1 MLASGVN
8 HRKMEGILDLH
19 TAVSYGQKSAGGS
32 WGQGGAEPEIVRC
45 VGGEYPLHGLGGQF
59 ALNEYNE
66 VEWTPLHV
74 ASWHG
79 RLSAVQK
86 LLTLKADPYAITG
99 DGSAASV
106 LHLAAQRGRHSVA
119 QWLLRKMGSAID
131 WPNSQGQTALYIA
144 AWAGHLRV
152 VKALVHSRAS
162 FNIDPEVTKPRHKQ
176 LNPYNTVQ
184 AGCRQGHV
192 KVVKFML
199 KYYHS
204 LRLAEAEEA
213 LLTAAAE
220 GHVNCVEALLEERT
234 PCLWHW
240 PWQEWLTAQRWS
252 PGHSAAHEGQ
262 RDMVAFWLQ
271 VGTERQQVA
280 TQPEAGMCASS
291 PSPVPPPVHVVAAQ
305 AGHFDVVRLIQHH
318 HALQAHASAAGAA
331 NGKGVKIGRSVPDYV
346 PLNTHVLNGHV
357 KWEPQK

>member
-19 TAVSYGQKSAGGS
+19 TAASQNYTHIQRIRILCYLQVSYGQKSAGGS

-144 AWAGHLRV
+144 AWAG
-152 VKALVHSRAS
+152 
-162 FNIDPEVTKPRHKQ
+162 
-176 LNPYNTVQ
+176 
-184 AGCRQGHV
+184 
-192 KVVKFML
+192 
-199 KYYHS
+199 S
-204 LRLAEAEEA
+204 LL
-213 LLTAAAE
+213 
-220 GHVNCVEALLEERT
+220 
-234 PCLWHW
+234 
-240 PWQEWLTAQRWS
+240 
-252 PGHSAAHEGQ
+252 
-262 RDMVAFWLQ
+262 
-271 VGTERQQVA
+271 
-280 TQPEAGMCASS
+280 
-291 PSPVPPPVHVVAAQ
+291 PS
-305 AGHFDVVRLIQHH
+305 
-318 HALQAHASAAGAA
+318 
-331 NGKGVKIGRSVPDYV
+331 
-346 PLNTHVLNGHV
+346 
-357 KWEPQK
+357 

>member
-192 KVVKFML
+192 KRPKR
-199 KYYHS
+199 HS
-204 LRLAEAEEA
+204 
-213 LLTAAAE
+213 
-220 GHVNCVEALLEERT
+220 
-234 PCLWHW
+234 
-240 PWQEWLTAQRWS
+240 
-252 PGHSAAHEGQ
+252 
-262 RDMVAFWLQ
+262 
-271 VGTERQQVA
+271 
-280 TQPEAGMCASS
+280 
-291 PSPVPPPVHVVAAQ
+291 
-305 AGHFDVVRLIQHH
+305 
-318 HALQAHASAAGAA
+318 
-331 NGKGVKIGRSVPDYV
+331 
-346 PLNTHVLNGHV
+346 
-357 KWEPQK
+357 